1 MTQKR
6 SSKMKNTIIAL
17 AAAIAMTSTASAAL
31 MTTTA
36 DSGKKIEGVSIASEA
51 TVNLDNQQIP
61 VSIIGAGLRAKKVAL
76 VNVKVYVA
84 ELMSSDASLFVRNDA
99 EALASLDRSRTIG
112 YRLNFVRDVD
122 AETVQ
127 KSFKEALE
135 VNEVDVNEASVAQF
149 LAAVKAG
156 GDAVAGK
163 SLTVVARKNADHSE
177 TLVWEDSNGHVTAVN
192 GPAGFAKKIFVIC
205 LGKGADKG
213 IDALRK
219 DLVKGLQ

>member
-1 MTQKR
+1 
-6 SSKMKNTIIAL
+6 MKNTIVAL
-17 AAAIAMTSTASAAL
+17 AAVVAMTSTASAAL
-31 MTTTA
+31 LTTTA
-36 DSGKKIEGVSIASEA
+36 DSGKKIENVSIASEA
-51 TVNLDNQQIP
+51 VINLENQQIP
-61 VSIIGAGLRAKKVAL
+61 VSIIGAGLRSKKVAL

-84 ELMSSDASLFVRNDA
+84 ELMSSDSSLFVRNEAD
-99 EALASLDRSRTIG
+99 ALASLDHSRTIG

-135 VNEVDVNEASVAQF
+135 VNQVDVTEPAVAQF

-156 GDAVAGK
+156 GNAVSGK

-177 TLVWEDSNGHVTAVN
+177 TLVWEDSNGVMTKVN

-219 DLVKGLQ
+219 SLVQGLQ